1 MSLCGWSS
9 RSSREIWGRCF
20 WQGRISNQIRT
31 FILQTSLGSIW
42 LVTICVR
49 SALSELVLDSGLDLC
64 WGLSRSC
71 PGWSMCARR
80 RSISPRMARRP
91 MWPSAKGTWGR
102 WSTLSC
108 PATPFTRWLRTA
120 YTGHLYKSDI
130 SNIVNCFLN
139 EDISTAFKNIQEV
152 KTLKKGFSLQDIL
165 S

>member
-1 MSLCGWSS
+1 MSLCEWSS

-31 FILQTSLGSIW
+31 FILQTILGYISP
-42 LVTICVR
+42 
-49 SALSELVLDSGLDLC
+49 SELVLDSGLDLC

-102 WSTLSC
+102 WSTLSR
-108 PATPFTRWLRTA
+108 PATWPFARWLRTA
-120 YTGHLYKSDI
+120 YTGHLHRSDI
-130 SNIVNCFLN
+130 SNIGEGG
-139 EDISTAFKNIQEV
+139 EDLEEGAQLTGHPVLGPNLCA
-152 KTLKKGFSLQDIL
+152 
-165 S
+165 